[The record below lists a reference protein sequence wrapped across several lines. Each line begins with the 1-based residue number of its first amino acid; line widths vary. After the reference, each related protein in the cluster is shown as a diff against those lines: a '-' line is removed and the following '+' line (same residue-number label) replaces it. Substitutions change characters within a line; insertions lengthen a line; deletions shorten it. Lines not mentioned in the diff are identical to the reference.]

1 MVPLPVEETE
11 IRRRNFVPWLVMW
24 TILVAVALVFR
35 PLMPVDETRYLAV
48 AWEMWLRDDFLVPHL
63 NGAPYSHK
71 PPLLFWLMQA
81 GWSVFGV
88 TEWWP
93 RLVAPLFGL
102 ASLFLISAI
111 CRKLWP
117 DNPRTAAAAPMLIL
131 GSLFWALYTTLT
143 MFDMLV
149 AALALLGLLGL
160 LTAWRRGGVTGWII
174 LGAAIGLGALAKGP
188 VILLFTLPAALLA
201 PWWDTERRIAAAPGG
216 WLRWYL
222 GLGIAVALGVAM
234 ALAWALPAAERGGE
248 AYGNAILWGQTA
260 GRMVNS
266 FAHKQPFWWYLA
278 LLPALCLPWIIL
290 PSFWRQAAARWRQ
303 RAEQATMPADPG
315 SRFCLVWFA
324 AALVVLSLVS
334 GKQPHYLLPALPA
347 LACLAARWLS
357 PGIASANRADAVM
370 AAALALV
377 LALAMAGI
385 ASSGGI
391 RITSLDGFAVNA
403 LWAIPLIAGS
413 VFMIWRHPTGL
424 LPIAGLSVLILVAVH
439 GFSRPGLQSTFDV
452 HPIARYLGDI
462 QRAGRPVAHDGKY
475 HGQYNFAG
483 RLEQPLT
490 FVDCKTAPDWLRQHP
505 RAVLVSYSR
514 NPPTGVKADIAQRV
528 RGKYA
533 GVWDGATVLAHPGD
547 FDCKPR

>member
-1 MVPLPVEETE
+1 MVS
-11 IRRRNFVPWLVMW
+11 WLVMW
-24 TILVAVALVFR
+24 AILVSAALAFR

-88 TEWWP
+88 NEWWP

-102 ASLFLISAI
+102 ASLYLISAI
-111 CRKLWP
+111 CRRLWP
-117 DNPRTAAAAPMLIL
+117 EDLAAPAAAPMILL

-149 AALALLGLLGL
+149 AALALLGLLGVL
-160 LTAWRRGGVTGWII
+160 AVWRRGGIAGWI
-174 LGAAIGLGALAKGP
+174 LLAVATGLGALAKGP
-188 VILLFTLPAALLA
+188 VILLFTLPTALLA

-222 GLGIAVALGVAM
+222 GLAAAITLGAAM

-248 AYGNAILWGQTA
+248 AYSNAILWGQTA

-266 FAHKQPFWWYLA
+266 FAHKQPFWWHLA
-278 LLPALCLPWIIL
+278 LLPALCLPWALL
-290 PSFWRQAAARWRQ
+290 PSFWWQA
-303 RAEQATMPADPG
+303 RALRHRRSEQTILPTDPG
-315 SRFCLVWFA
+315 SRFCLIWFVV
-324 AALVVLSLVS
+324 ALVVLSLVS

-357 PGIASANRADAVM
+357 SSIGSIDRADAMTV
-370 AAALALV
+370 AGAALV
-377 LALAMAGI
+377 LALAMAGFG
-385 ASSGGI
+385 SGGEL
-391 RITSLDGFAVNA
+391 RAAGVDRFPVNA
-403 LWAIPLIAGS
+403 LWAVPLAAGA
-413 VFMIWRHPTGL
+413 VFVAWRQPPGL
-424 LPIAGLSVLILVAVH
+424 MPVTALSALIIISVH
-439 GFSRPGLQSTFDV
+439 GYGKPGLQSTFDV

-462 QRAGRPVAHDGKY
+462 QQAGRPVAHDGKY
-475 HGQYNFAG
+475 HGQYNFPG
-483 RLEQPLT
+483 RLTQPLS

-505 RAVLVSYSR
+505 NAALVYYTR
-514 NPPTGVKADIAQRV
+514 RPPTGVKADVAQRV

-533 GVWDGATVLAHPGD
+533 GVWDAATVLADPGN
-547 FDCKPR
+547 FDCEPR